1 MDIITV
7 RIYKSKAIYL
17 GKDVTDLY
25 GKNWEFQPDVKN
37 RQIKARPSIKTG
49 RVVNGGCALGI
60 AAVMNKI
67 GVEHLFVNRTA
78 VTQIMTMGN
87 DGWFTTNIE
96 HPRTKAQR
104 KIDVKKNI
112 VKRDSVGCADKI
124 DRRHIRLDGEIS
136 LCIKRGQIRIP
147 PELSGKVSKVY
158 VSATLDGSS
167 YKISMSTTRIST
179 QHYLRKARVDGEIN
193 FSDIKLLCDYFDE
206 SVIRSQTEYDRGVY
220 TATIKLGDKIEKIDS
235 AERKPIEI
243 NAKPDNQKMTF
254 WQRVKFVFGW

>member
-7 RIYKSKAIYL
+7 RIYKSKSIYL

-49 RVVNGGCALGI
+49 RVVNGGCTLGI

-78 VTQIMTMGN
+78 VTQVMTMGN
-87 DGWFTTNIE
+87 DGWFTTSIE

-104 KIDVKKNI
+104 KIDVKKGT
-112 VKRDSVGCADKI
+112 VKRDLTHINDKPE
-124 DRRHIRLDGEIS
+124 RRHFRPDGMIS
-136 LCIKRGQIRIP
+136 LHIKRGQIRIP
-147 PELSGKVSKVY
+147 PELMGKVRKMY
-158 VSATLDGSS
+158 VLATMDGES
-167 YKISMSTTRIST
+167 YKISMSTTKVSE
-179 QHYLRKARVDGEIN
+179 QHLMRMVRVDGEIN
-193 FSDIKLLCDYFDE
+193 LSDIRLLCDYFSE
-206 SVIRSQTEYDRGVY
+206 SVVRVQTQYESGVY
-220 TATIKLGDKIEKIDS
+220 TATIELVGKIEKIDS

-243 NAKPDNQKMTF
+243 EIKPDNQKMTF